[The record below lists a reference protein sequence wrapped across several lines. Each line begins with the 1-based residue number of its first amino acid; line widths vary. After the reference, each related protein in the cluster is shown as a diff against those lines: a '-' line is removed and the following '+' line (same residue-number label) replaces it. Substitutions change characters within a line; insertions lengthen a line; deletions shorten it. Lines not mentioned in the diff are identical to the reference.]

1 MSERTGIVG
10 LQEDLAAEREVVR
23 TRCPP
28 YARALE
34 LLGPLLVHDGT
45 LGRALQAAWEQ
56 RRFHAFY
63 DRPLLLLAA
72 LRADA
77 RADPAHPLFE
87 AFALREP
94 RAEAVTTQALAEALD
109 PAREGLYDSLIRRSV
124 QTNET
129 SRAVA
134 WLWPAAL
141 LGASGGRRAL
151 ALADVGA
158 SAGLNLVG
166 DTLAAPWRFP
176 DGTPVEVARDVHAV
190 ARLGLDQ
197 SPLDA
202 SRPEDAD
209 WLRACIWPGETVR
222 EERLEEA
229 LRAFAA
235 ARPRADAP
243 VLVPILARNVP
254 ARLDLLSS
262 TEREAVVLAYQ
273 TLLRDYLPPGDRAE
287 YVAGME
293 EWLATHPPGRALWV
307 ELEPSGEG
315 FAEPDRGCALTA
327 HVRATDGTV
336 RHLPLA
342 RCGPHPAVLHPDPSA
357 VAELR
362 ERVRT
367 LEPPPAPA
375 AVTGPLAG

>member
-1 MSERTGIVG
+1 MSDGRSGIVG
-10 LQEDLAAEREVVR
+10 LREDLEAQGAGFR

-28 YARALE
+28 YARALA
-34 LLGPLLVHDGT
+34 LLPPLLEGP
-45 LGRALQAAWEQ
+45 LGRALGAAWEA
-56 RRFHAFY
+56 RRFHAVY

-77 RADPAHPLFE
+77 RADPGHPLFE
-87 AFALREP
+87 AFAVREP
-94 RAEAVTTQALAEALD
+94 RAEAVTSEALAAALD
-109 PAREGLYDSLIRRSV
+109 PAREALYDALIRRSV

-129 SRAVA
+129 SRALA

-141 LGASGGRRAL
+141 LGAGGGRRPL
-151 ALADVGA
+151 ALVDVGA

-166 DTLAAPWRFP
+166 DALPSPWRLA
-176 DGTPVEVARDVHAV
+176 DGAPLEVARDVHTV

-209 WLRACIWPGETVR
+209 WLRACVWPGDTAR
-222 EERLEEA
+222 EDRLEAA

-243 VLVPILARNVP
+243 VLLPLLARNVP

-262 TEREAVVLAYQ
+262 TGSGAVVLAYQ
-273 TLLRDYLPPGDRAE
+273 SLMRDYLPAEDRGE
-287 YVAGME
+287 YLGGME

-307 ELEPSGEG
+307 ELEPCGDDT
-315 FAEPDRGCALTA
+315 AEPDRGCAITA
-327 HVRATDGTV
+327 HVRAPAGPV

-342 RCGPHPAVLHPDPSA
+342 RCGPHPEVIHPDPAA
-357 VAELR
+357 VLELR
-362 ERVRT
+362 RLAE
-367 LEPPPAPA
+367 APA
-375 AVTGPLAG
+375 AAGASPVAP